1 MRGADLQCRAAPQS
15 VKSRPAVPHYF
26 LHDFS
31 PFLFEFRAGFGLR
44 WYGLAYVVSFLLG
57 GWLYRWLARRGY
69 TDLPE
74 AQVGDFITWAAVFGV
89 MLGGRLGWI
98 LFYGLREDH
107 SGDPW
112 YWPVQVWSGGMAS
125 HGGILGLVL
134 FTLYWSRRKKVSWT
148 SIGDSLVVVAPVGL
162 FIVRLANF
170 INGELYGRPG
180 TVPWAMLFPDELGA
194 QKPPLAMIQHDEATR
209 AWLRET
215 LTPRHPSQLYE
226 ALLEGVVLFTALW
239 LLRTRCRVPRGVLT
253 GAFFLLYAGLR
264 IAGEMFRE
272 PDPAWSWLGLS
283 AGQTLSLFMFV
294 IGAAFLAWGWRTRQY
309 ERIFLDAAERDR
321 RTFENP
327 PAQS

>member
-1 MRGADLQCRAAPQS
+1 MSPLPVEDLHCRAAPQS
-15 VKSRPAVPHYF
+15 VKSPATVLAYF

-31 PFLFEFRAGFGLR
+31 PFIFEFRPGRGLR

-57 GWLYRWLARRGY
+57 GWLYKKLAQRGY

-74 AQVGDFITWAAVFGV
+74 AQVSDFITWAAVFGV

-134 FTLYWSRRKKVSWT
+134 FTLYWSRWKKVSWT
-148 SIGDSLVVVAPVGL
+148 SIGDTLVVVAPVGL
-162 FIVRLANF
+162 FVVRLANF
-170 INGELYGRPG
+170 INGELYGRPA
-180 TVPWAMLFPDELGA
+180 TVPWAVLFPKELGPGE
-194 QKPPLAMIQHDEATR
+194 PPLVALQHDEMVR
-209 AWLRET
+209 AHLREI

-294 IGAAFLAWGWRTRQY
+294 IGAAFIVWGARTKQY
-309 ERIFLDAAERDR
+309 ERVFQEA
-321 RTFENP
+321 
-327 PAQS
+327 